1 LTGPQGNSARS
12 VTYVARHLLGSFNA
26 GTTVPESGPRDYQ
39 IPARAWDLRIMTSVF
54 SSPEWGSV
62 EISRKPQMSPHNLPT
77 GQQTTAETL
86 YTFDNSGTQAATRF
100 SALAD
105 IFDPGTIRHLTEIGV
120 GSGWHCLE
128 IGAGGGSIATWLCDR
143 VGGNGRVLATDID
156 TRFLE
161 TLNRSNL
168 EVSRHDIASDPLP
181 RAKFDLVHFRLV
193 LGHLPNRDE
202 VLGRLVTALQPGGW
216 ILAEEFDSWSLRPD
230 RAINDAETSLK
241 AFAAMQAVMKRHS
254 FDGYYGRRLVARL
267 RAHSLTEISAE
278 GRVFMYE
285 GGTSG
290 ADLTR
295 AGISQTRD
303 EMIDGEAISAAE
315 IERDLLQL
323 NRSNFMM
330 PSPIMWAV
338 RGRRPAGSQEL

>member
-1 LTGPQGNSARS
+1 MSRHDLQTG
-12 VTYVARHLLGSFNA
+12 H
-26 GTTVPESGPRDYQ
+26 
-39 IPARAWDLRIMTSVF
+39 
-54 SSPEWGSV
+54 
-62 EISRKPQMSPHNLPT
+62 
-77 GQQTTAETL
+77 QTTAETY
-86 YTFDNSGTQAATRF
+86 YTFENSGTQAATRF

-128 IGAGGGSIATWLCDR
+128 VGAGGGSIATWLCDR
-143 VGGNGRVLATDID
+143 VGGKGHVLATDID

-161 TLNRSNL
+161 TLNQSNL
-168 EVSRHDIASDPLP
+168 EVSRHDIESDPLP
-181 RAKFDLVHFRLV
+181 EAKFDLVHFRLV
-193 LGHLPNRDE
+193 LGHLPNREE
-202 VLGRLVTALQPGGW
+202 VLGRLVKALRPGGW

-230 RAINDAETSLK
+230 HSINEAETSLK
-241 AFAAMQAVMKRHS
+241 AFAAMQAVMGRHR

-267 RAHSLTEISAE
+267 RAHDLAEISVE
-278 GRVFMYE
+278 GRVFMYA

-295 AGISQTRD
+295 ASISQTRD
-303 EMIDGEAISAAE
+303 EMIGAGAISAAE

-323 NRSNFMM
+323 DKPDFMM

-338 RGRRPAGSQEL
+338 RGRRPAGRQVP

>member
-1 LTGPQGNSARS
+1 MS
-12 VTYVARHLLGSFNA
+12 RH
-26 GTTVPESGPRDYQ
+26 
-39 IPARAWDLRIMTSVF
+39 DLHTD
-54 SSPEWGSV
+54 
-62 EISRKPQMSPHNLPT
+62 H
-77 GQQTTAETL
+77 QTTAETH
-86 YTFDNSGTQAATRF
+86 YTFENSGTQAATRF

-128 IGAGGGSIATWLCDR
+128 VGAGGGSIATWLCDR
-143 VGGNGRVLATDID
+143 VGGKGHVLATDID

-161 TLNRSNL
+161 TLNQSNL
-168 EVSRHDIASDPLP
+168 EVSRHDIESDPLP
-181 RAKFDLVHFRLV
+181 EAKFDLVHFRLV
-193 LGHLPNRDE
+193 LGHLPNREE
-202 VLGRLVTALQPGGW
+202 VLGRLVKALRPGGW

-230 RAINDAETSLK
+230 HSINEAETSLN
-241 AFAAMQAVMKRHS
+241 AFAAMQAVMGRHR

-267 RAHSLTEISAE
+267 RAHDLAEISVE
-278 GRVFMYE
+278 GRVFMYA

-295 AGISQTRD
+295 ASISQTRD
-303 EMIDGEAISAAE
+303 EMIGAGAISAAE

-323 NRSNFMM
+323 DKPDFMM

-338 RGRRPAGSQEL
+338 RGRRPAGRQVP

>member
-1 LTGPQGNSARS
+1 MPRQDFQTGP
-12 VTYVARHLLGSFNA
+12 
-26 GTTVPESGPRDYQ
+26 
-39 IPARAWDLRIMTSVF
+39 
-54 SSPEWGSV
+54 
-62 EISRKPQMSPHNLPT
+62 
-77 GQQTTAETL
+77 QTTAETL
-86 YTFDNSGTQAATRF
+86 YTFDNSGAQATTRF

-105 IFDPGTIRHLTEIGV
+105 IFDPGTIRHLIEMGV
-120 GSGWHCLE
+120 SSGWHCLE

-161 TLNRSNL
+161 ALNRSNL
-168 EVSRHDIASDPLP
+168 EVSQHDIASDALP

-202 VLGRLVTALQPGGW
+202 ILGRLVTALRPGGW

-230 RAINDAETSLK
+230 HAINEAETSLK
-241 AFAAMQAVMKRHS
+241 AFAAMQAVMERHR

-267 RAHSLTEISAE
+267 RAHDLAEISAE
-278 GRVFMYE
+278 GRVFMYQ

-295 AGISQTRD
+295 ASISQTRD
-303 EMIDGEAISAAE
+303 EMIDAGAISATE

-323 NRSNFMM
+323 DKPDFMM

-338 RGRRPAGSQEL
+338 RGRRPAGRHVR

>member
-1 LTGPQGNSARS
+1 MS
-12 VTYVARHLLGSFNA
+12 RH
-26 GTTVPESGPRDYQ
+26 
-39 IPARAWDLRIMTSVF
+39 DLQTD
-54 SSPEWGSV
+54 
-62 EISRKPQMSPHNLPT
+62 H
-77 GQQTTAETL
+77 QTTAETH
-86 YTFDNSGTQAATRF
+86 YTFENSGTQSATRF

-128 IGAGGGSIATWLCDR
+128 VGAGGGSIATWLCDR
-143 VGGNGRVLATDID
+143 VGGKGHVLATDID

-161 TLNRSNL
+161 TLNQSNL
-168 EVSRHDIASDPLP
+168 DVSRHDIESDPLP
-181 RAKFDLVHFRLV
+181 EAKFDLVHFRLV
-193 LGHLPNRDE
+193 LGHLPNREE
-202 VLGRLVTALQPGGW
+202 VLGRLVKALRPGGW

-230 RAINDAETSLK
+230 RSISEAETSLK
-241 AFAAMQAVMKRHS
+241 AFAAMQAVMGRHC

-267 RAHSLTEISAE
+267 RAHNLVEIAAE

-295 AGISQTRD
+295 AAISQTRD
-303 EMIDGEAISAAE
+303 EMIDAGAISAAE
-315 IERDLLQL
+315 IEHDLLQL
-323 NRSNFMM
+323 NKSHFMM

-338 RGRRPAGSQEL
+338 RGRCPTGRQER

>member
-1 LTGPQGNSARS
+1 MPRQDFQTGP
-12 VTYVARHLLGSFNA
+12 
-26 GTTVPESGPRDYQ
+26 
-39 IPARAWDLRIMTSVF
+39 
-54 SSPEWGSV
+54 
-62 EISRKPQMSPHNLPT
+62 
-77 GQQTTAETL
+77 QTTAETL
-86 YTFDNSGTQAATRF
+86 YTFDNSGAQATTRF

-105 IFDPGTIRHLTEIGV
+105 IFDPGTIRHLIEMGV
-120 GSGWHCLE
+120 SSGWHCLE

-161 TLNRSNL
+161 ALNRSNL
-168 EVSRHDIASDPLP
+168 EVSQHDIASDALP

-202 VLGRLVTALQPGGW
+202 VLGRLVTALRPGGW

-230 RAINDAETSLK
+230 RSISEAETFLK
-241 AFAAMQAVMKRHS
+241 AFEAMQAVMGRHR
-254 FDGYYGRRLVARL
+254 FDGFYGRRLVARL
-267 RAHSLTEISAE
+267 RAHDLAEISAE
-278 GRVFMYE
+278 GRVFMYQ

-295 AGISQTRD
+295 ASISQTRD
-303 EMIDGEAISAAE
+303 EMIDAGAISATE

-323 NRSNFMM
+323 DKPDFMM

-338 RGRRPAGSQEL
+338 RGRRPAGRHVR

>member
-1 LTGPQGNSARS
+1 MPRQDFQTGP
-12 VTYVARHLLGSFNA
+12 
-26 GTTVPESGPRDYQ
+26 
-39 IPARAWDLRIMTSVF
+39 
-54 SSPEWGSV
+54 
-62 EISRKPQMSPHNLPT
+62 
-77 GQQTTAETL
+77 QTTAETL
-86 YTFDNSGTQAATRF
+86 YTFDNSGAQATTRF

-105 IFDPGTIRHLTEIGV
+105 IFDPGTIRHLIEMGV
-120 GSGWHCLE
+120 SSGWHCLE

-161 TLNRSNL
+161 ALNRSNL
-168 EVSRHDIASDPLP
+168 EVSQHDIASDALP

-202 VLGRLVTALQPGGW
+202 VLGRLVASLRPGGW

-230 RAINDAETSLK
+230 RSINEVETSLK
-241 AFAAMQAVMKRHS
+241 AFAAMQTVLERHG

-267 RAHSLTEISAE
+267 RAHNLAEISAE

-295 AGISQTRD
+295 AAISQTRD
-303 EMIDGEAISAAE
+303 EMIAVGAISAAE

-323 NRSNFMM
+323 SRSDFMM

-338 RGRRPAGSQEL
+338 RGRRPA

>member
-1 LTGPQGNSARS
+1 MSRHDLQTG
-12 VTYVARHLLGSFNA
+12 H
-26 GTTVPESGPRDYQ
+26 
-39 IPARAWDLRIMTSVF
+39 
-54 SSPEWGSV
+54 
-62 EISRKPQMSPHNLPT
+62 
-77 GQQTTAETL
+77 QTTADTS
-86 YTFDNSGTQAATRF
+86 YTFENSGAQVATRF

-120 GSGWHCLE
+120 GGGWRCLE

-143 VGGNGRVLATDID
+143 VGGNGQVLATDID

-181 RAKFDLVHFRLV
+181 QAKFDLVHFRLV

-202 VLGRLVTALQPGGW
+202 ILGRLVTVLRPGGW

-230 RAINDAETSLK
+230 CSINEAETSLK
-241 AFAAMQAVMKRHS
+241 AFAAMQAVMGRHR

-267 RAHSLTEISAE
+267 RACDLAEISAE

-295 AGISQTRD
+295 ASISQTRD
-303 EMIDGEAISAAE
+303 EMIDAGAISATE

-323 NRSNFMM
+323 DKPDFMM

-338 RGRRPAGSQEL
+338 RGRRRVGGQER

>member
-1 LTGPQGNSARS
+1 MDVIEA
-12 VTYVARHLLGSFNA
+12 
-26 GTTVPESGPRDYQ
+26 
-39 IPARAWDLRIMTSVF
+39 
-54 SSPEWGSV
+54 
-62 EISRKPQMSPHNLPT
+62 SREPQMSRHDLQT
-77 GQQTTAETL
+77 GYQTTAETS
-86 YTFDNSGTQAATRF
+86 YTFENSGTQVATCF

-143 VGGNGRVLATDID
+143 VGGKGQVLATDID

-161 TLNRSNL
+161 ALNRSNL

-181 RAKFDLVHFRLV
+181 QAKFDLVHFRLV

-202 VLGRLVTALQPGGW
+202 VLARLVTALRPGGW

-230 RAINDAETSLK
+230 RSINEAETSLK
-241 AFAAMQAVMKRHS
+241 AFAAMQDVLGRHS

-267 RAHSLTEISAE
+267 RAHDLAEISAE

-295 AGISQTRD
+295 AAISQTRD
-303 EMIDGEAISAAE
+303 EMIGAGAISATE

-323 NRSNFMM
+323 NGSDFMM

-338 RGRRPAGSQEL
+338 RGRRPASRQER